1 MSNVDS
7 ARFHYFMAENL
18 AFMPA
23 AVMDGFGENM
33 ATQVWLFG
41 VYVASVS
48 LWELSPKMGKNE
60 FSIVKIGRKRVR
72 RWWKVRVKSPS

>member
-1 MSNVDS
+1 
-7 ARFHYFMAENL
+7 MAENL

-23 AVMDGFGENM
+23 AVVDRFGENM

-48 LWELSPKMGKNE
+48 LQELSPEMGKNNSE
-60 FSIVKIGRKRVR
+60 NWKEACKTVVESACEITKLKR
-72 RWWKVRVKSPS
+72 

>member
-1 MSNVDS
+1 
-7 ARFHYFMAENL
+7 MAENL

-23 AVMDGFGENM
+23 AVVDGFGENM

-48 LWELSPKMGKNE
+48 LRELGPEMGKNSNDE
-60 FSIVKIGRKRVR
+60 NRKEACKTVVESACEIT
-72 RWWKVRVKSPS
+72 KLKG